1 MRQKKEAQ
9 RKNMPIFPFLA
20 PDFPL
25 EDAPALY
32 ILDEHLQA
40 RVVSYHSY
48 ALQAEI
54 AARRFAEC
62 AAREGALEARCA
74 FVARNT
80 PETAAL
86 LLGALRAGIVAMP
99 LSPYFPERLRA
110 ELVRAAVAGIYDADK
125 DKTALHN
132 RTGFLA
138 QNFDIQ
144 NFDIQN
150 FDIRPENN
158 ATIICSSGSSGLPK
172 MFVHTVQNHLSS
184 ALGAAEN
191 MPFGRG
197 DVWLASLPLY
207 HVGGYAIF
215 FRALASGGAI
225 AFPRSASFTPE
236 VFAETLERLP
246 VTHCSLVATQLY
258 RALRYEPALRQLRG
272 LKAILLGGGA
282 IPESLARRA
291 LEEGLRIYASY
302 GCTEMASQI
311 TATKEPTWEE
321 LQTSGRALPRRELR
335 ISPKGEILVRG
346 ETLARGRLAENGA
359 LRAITDEE
367 GWYHT
372 GDAGELDAKG
382 RLLVHGRLDAM
393 FISGGENIYPE
404 VVERALCRRD
414 DVAQAIVVPAPD
426 EEFGFRPV
434 AFVERKNGRP
444 PDDAAWTAELLAFLR
459 EELPRFAC
467 PDAFYAFPEENGGV
481 KPRRNELRQYAA
493 RLRARK

>member
-32 ILDEHLQA
+32 FLDEHLQSRA
-40 RVVSYHSY
+40 VSYRSY
-48 ALQAEI
+48 ALCAES
-54 AARRFAEC
+54 AARRFVEC
-62 AAREGALEARCA
+62 GARAGSPEARCA
-74 FVARNT
+74 FVASNA

-99 LSPYFPERLRA
+99 LSPRFPERLRA
-110 ELVRAAVAGIYDADK
+110 ELVRAARAAIYDADQ
-125 DKTALHN
+125 DATALHN
-132 RTGFLA
+132 HTDFHA

-150 FDIRPENN
+150 FDVRPEND

-172 MFVHTVQNHLSS
+172 MLVHTVQNHLAS

-236 VFAETLERLP
+236 IFAETLERLP

-258 RALRYEPALRQLRG
+258 RALRFEPALRRLRA
-272 LKAILLGGGA
+272 LKAILLGGSA

-291 LEEGLRIYASY
+291 LDEGLRVYASY

-311 TATKEPTWEE
+311 TATKEPIWEE
-321 LQTSGRALPRRELR
+321 LQTSGRSLRGRELR
-335 ISPKGEILVRG
+335 ISPKGEILARG
-346 ETLARGRLAENGA
+346 ETLARGRLAENGEVY
-359 LRAITDEE
+359 AIADEE

-382 RLLVHGRLDAM
+382 RLLVRGRLDAM

-404 VVERALCRRD
+404 VVESALCRRD

-434 AFVERKNGRP
+434 AFVERENGRP
-444 PDDAAWTAELLAFLR
+444 PDASWTEEVLAFLR

-481 KPRRNELRQYAA
+481 KPRRDELRQYAA
-493 RLRARK
+493 RLRARE